1 MGNMKVFSTKY
12 KNIQINIRPERQS
25 AVDKLSRLAK
35 VDSNPNREENKIGKN
50 DYCPY
55 FFLL

>member
-1 MGNMKVFSTKY
+1 MTVFSTKY

-35 VDSNPNREENKIGKN
+35 VDSNSNREEIKIGKN